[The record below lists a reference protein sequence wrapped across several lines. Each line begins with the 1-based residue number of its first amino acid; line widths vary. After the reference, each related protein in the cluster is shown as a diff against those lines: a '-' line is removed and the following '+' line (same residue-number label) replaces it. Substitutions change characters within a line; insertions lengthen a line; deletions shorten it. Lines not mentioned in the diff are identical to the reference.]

1 MMKESGQASE
11 VREECL
17 NCGTALDG
25 NYCSN
30 CGQSASVGRIT
41 IKETL
46 ADFFSASFALEGPL
60 MRTIQLLIVNPGKL
74 FREFLAGQRKRY
86 YKPVA
91 FFILL
96 IAIYILLRSLIDYN
110 PVNQRMTGA
119 GNPEGMDLSLMKEA
133 GAFMFRNINNIL
145 FLLVFGIA
153 FSLKL
158 FFWKRYLLA
167 EYIAV
172 GFYMSGIYILFG
184 TLAMLWNHFTP
195 YDFASVHLW
204 FLILYIALASIS
216 FFRPLSFGSVLKS
229 ILTGFFSLILYL
241 VLAFGL
247 SLLIVWI
254 G

>member
-1 MMKESGQASE
+1 MPQEESL
-11 VREECL
+11 CL
-17 NCGTALDG
+17 NCKNELNG

-30 CGQSASVGRIT
+30 CGQSATVSRIT
-41 IKETL
+41 LRETI

-60 MRTIQLLIVNPGKL
+60 MITLKNLLVNPGKV
-74 FREFLAGQRKRY
+74 FREYLAGHRKLY

-96 IAIYILLRSLIDYN
+96 IAIYILLRSVLDYN
-110 PVNQRMTGA
+110 PVNQRMEGA
-119 GNPEGMDLSLMKEA
+119 NNSTEVNISLMREA
-133 GAFMFRNINNIL
+133 GTFMFRNINNIL

-158 FFWKRYLLA
+158 FFWRKYLLA
-167 EYIAV
+167 EYLAV

-195 YDFASVHLW
+195 YDLASIHLW
-204 FLILYIALASIS
+204 FLILYITLSSIS
-216 FFRPLSFGSVLKS
+216 FFRPLSVGTVFKS
-229 ILTGFFSLILYL
+229 ILTGFFSLLLYL

-254 G
+254 S